1 MVDEPRRYGFHA
13 TLKAPFHLSS
23 ACTEMQL
30 IGALQNFAASGHV
43 IPVIA
48 PVIRMLS
55 GFAATFALRSRCR
68 SERAGSQPA

>member
-1 MVDEPRRYGFHA
+1 
-13 TLKAPFHLSS
+13 
-23 ACTEMQL
+23 MQL